1 MKQIYTNEL
10 SANIRKGA
18 LVLPLSNQAK
28 GKKIIVDI
36 IGPKKGKK

>member
-1 MKQIYTNEL
+1 MKQIYTNLL
-10 SANIRKGA
+10 SAGARKESQ
-18 LVLPLSNQAK
+18 VLPIVNQAK

>member
-1 MKQIYTNEL
+1 MKQICKNTPSGNTQALNTTL
-10 SANIRKGA
+10 SVHCA
-18 LVLPLSNQAK
+18 AK